1 MFGYLSLFISDDA
14 YIVSFVSYSK
24 NSILLSYLTV
34 VFVYCMFAF
43 VNNCRIVVLKVGDC
57 SCVSLKNMDVLSQ
70 KNSAE
75 QDPGNRHASVRAQIP
90 RQPKPSLISL
100 CVSDDL

>member
-43 VNNCRIVVLKVGDC
+43 VNNCRIV
-57 SCVSLKNMDVLSQ
+57 SLKNMDVLSQ
-70 KNSAE
+70 QNSAE